1 MKITYHTGTKR
12 SLGQK
17 IPARVA
23 VVQLRYSLPQS
34 TLEISRTMLTCTDHV
49 CSRARTRRRHRVISL
64 GRCATHAPAP
74 SLSLSMRGCV
84 GCLLAPTRLPGVTSR
99 RRRLRI
105 PNAHQRMRLSLMRM
119 EERKHAEAVALA
131 CMMLGL
137 EPRRGQ
143 VGRLFWR
150 WVELTARSRALMD
163 LIEILVGIRATWLGW
178 APVPRWLCFSV
189 SGCSRRRG

>member
-105 PNAHQRMRLSLMRM
+105 PNAHQLRRL
-119 EERKHAEAVALA
+119 A
-131 CMMLGL
+131 
-137 EPRRGQ
+137 
-143 VGRLFWR
+143 
-150 WVELTARSRALMD
+150 D
-163 LIEILVGIRATWLGW
+163 
-178 APVPRWLCFSV
+178 APVVDEDGGEETRGSCCTCLHDASWSRDEGR
-189 SGCSRRRG
+189 SGDYFGDGWN